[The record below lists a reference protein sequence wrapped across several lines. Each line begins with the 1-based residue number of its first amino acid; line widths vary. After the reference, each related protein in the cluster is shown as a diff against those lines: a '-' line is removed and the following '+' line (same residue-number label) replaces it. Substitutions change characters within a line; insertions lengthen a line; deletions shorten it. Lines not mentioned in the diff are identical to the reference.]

1 MRLLGGV
8 RLWRERDNIVN
19 TGNFNPEHSVFVLKM
34 FYLYPIVTKASSSA
48 MDVDAYWVYG
58 FQAATDYVLQ
68 MTPLGGVET
77 PGYMQLC
84 GSEPRP
90 AGAPKASS
98 ANVFRTGVDSHVSDR
113 SFCVRRGPR
122 EDRAWS
128 GKRPNCSSNSLA
140 ILDGEGAN
148 ITDLFLLHQIGS

>member
-8 RLWRERDNIVN
+8 RLWRERDSIVN

-68 MTPLGGVET
+68 MTPLGGVGNPWLHAALRVRAPASRSPQGE
-77 PGYMQLC
+77 LC
-84 GSEPRP
+84 KCLPHWCGQPR
-90 AGAPKASS
+90 
-98 ANVFRTGVDSHVSDR
+98 F
-113 SFCVRRGPR
+113 
-122 EDRAWS
+122 
-128 GKRPNCSSNSLA
+128 
-140 ILDGEGAN
+140 
-148 ITDLFLLHQIGS
+148 